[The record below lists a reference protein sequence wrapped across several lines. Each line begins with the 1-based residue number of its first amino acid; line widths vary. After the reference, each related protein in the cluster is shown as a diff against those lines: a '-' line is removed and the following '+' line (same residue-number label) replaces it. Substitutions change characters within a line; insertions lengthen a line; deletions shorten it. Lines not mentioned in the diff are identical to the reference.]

1 MKRLLALSVLL
12 IVGVSSPPFA
22 QAGKKRLTLALATRR
37 GAIVSR
43 WISRLRWRPHKDQI
57 SYLRYDASGGATLRL
72 YDVAA
77 RQETLLLDPDQIR
90 APLHLESY
98 RWSPAGDSLLFL
110 GKNNLWLYD
119 VPSGKARRLTRSAV
133 PEKDPTFSPD
143 GRRVAFVRASN
154 LYTLNLATGNQ
165 RQLTTDGS
173 AIIYNGRFDWV
184 YKEELSER
192 ATGRA
197 YRWSP
202 DGKMIAFLRLDD
214 GPVPVYPITHYLS
227 THVTQTLERFPQ
239 AGDPNP
245 IASFHVVTVGPARHE
260 WSRSFGKADNV
271 EYLGPQ
277 ISWLPNSSAV
287 AFLTLNRPQTVEKVH
302 LWNPASG
309 DDQTLVTETDPY
321 WINSLTAPYF
331 LKNGRRFLWL
341 SERDGWQHLYLY
353 RTHGQLIRKLT
364 SGDWMI
370 DHPALSNVPKFQ
382 VDPKRGWVY
391 FEATLPSPLQRQIYR
406 ARLNG
411 RDFER
416 VSKPAGTHV
425 FTLSPDG
432 RYLVDVYSNYK
443 TPPETFLLSNNGKTL
458 ATLDQPKNHLAEY
471 DLGVTKFVHVRAPDG
486 TLLDA
491 RLVLPP
497 DFDPHKKYP
506 VIVYVYGGPGFQM
519 VRNAWGV
526 TSFFDLYLAQQGYLV
541 WTLDNRGSWGRG
553 HAFESVIFEHL
564 GQHEL
569 ADQLTGVNYL
579 KSLPYVDPNRFGI
592 WGWSYGG
599 YMTLYAL
606 THAPGVFKCGA
617 AGGPVTDWKFY
628 DSIYTERYMRTPRE
642 NPLGY
647 RKSSPLRAASRLRAK
662 VLLIHGAD
670 DDNVHMQNTLN
681 FVNALVEAKKPF
693 SLYIQPGQKHGF
705 VGYTDRVYLVR
716 RLYAFFKKNL

>member
-1 MKRLLALSVLL
+1 MKRFFAL
-12 IVGVSSPPFA
+12 IVAWMTLAAPRVV
-22 QAGKKRLTLALATRR
+22 AGQKRLTLALATRR
-37 GAIVSR
+37 GAIVSFP
-43 WISRLRWRPHKDQI
+43 ISRIRWRPGKDEI

-77 RQETLLLDPDQIR
+77 RQETLLLDPAMLH
-90 APLHLESY
+90 APVRLGTY
-98 RWSPAGDSLLFL
+98 QWSPSGDALLFL
-110 GKNNLWLYD
+110 GGNNLWLYD
-119 VPSGKARRLTRSAV
+119 VSSHQVRQLTHSAV
-133 PEKDPTFSPD
+133 PVKDPTFSPD
-143 GRRVAFVRASN
+143 GRRVAFIEANN
-154 LYTLNLATGNQ
+154 LYTVNLATGHH

-197 YRWSP
+197 YAWSP
-202 DGKMIAFLRLDD
+202 NGKMIAFLRLDD

-227 THVTQTLERFPQ
+227 THVTQTLQRYPQ
-239 AGDPNP
+239 AGDRNP
-245 IASFHVVTVGPARHE
+245 IPSFHVITVGPNRHE
-260 WSRSFGKADNV
+260 WSRTFGQGDGV

-277 ISWLPNSSAV
+277 YAWLPNSSAV
-287 AFLTLNRPQTVEKVH
+287 AFLTLNRAQTVEKVQ
-302 LWNPASG
+302 LWNPTSG
-309 DDQTLVTETDPY
+309 EERTLVTETDPY
-321 WINSLTAPYF
+321 WINSVTAPYF
-331 LKNGRRFLWL
+331 LPDGRRFLWL

-353 RTHGQLIRKLT
+353 RKSGELLRKLT
-364 SGDWMI
+364 HGDWMI
-370 DHPALSNVPKFQ
+370 DHPALSNVPKFE
-382 VDPKRGWVY
+382 VDAKRGWVY

-406 ARLNG
+406 VRLNG
-411 RDFER
+411 RDFQR
-416 VSKPAGTHV
+416 ITQPAGTHV
-425 FTLSPDG
+425 VTLSPDG
-432 RYLVDVYSNYK
+432 RYLVDVYSNYQ
-443 TPPETFLLSNNGKTL
+443 TPPETFLLSRRGKTL
-458 ATLDQPKNHLAEY
+458 ATLDKPKNHLAEY
-471 DLGVTKFVHVRAPDG
+471 DLGTTKFVHVHAPDG
-486 TLLDA
+486 TLLYA

-497 DFDPHKKYP
+497 HFDPHKKYP

-579 KSLPYVDPNRFGI
+579 KSLPYVDANRIGI

-606 THAPGVFKCGA
+606 THAPKVFKCGA

-628 DSIYTERYMRTPRE
+628 DTIYTERYMRTPQE
-642 NPLGY
+642 NPQGY
-647 RKSSPLRAASRLRAK
+647 RESSPLDAASHLRAK

-670 DDNVHMQNTLN
+670 DDNVHMQNTMN

-705 VGYTDRVYLVR
+705 VGYTDRVYLAR
-716 RLYAFFKKNL
+716 RLYAFFKRNL